1 MSRKNQRTDPFNGI
15 LLVDKPSAWTSHD
28 IVAKIRSY
36 FSLNKVGHA
45 GTLDPLATGLLI
57 LLIGKA
63 TKLSNSIMG
72 GDKIYNAKVKFG
84 LTTSTQDID
93 GKIIKTSNT
102 SMINSNIITKTLPFF
117 TGEIKQLPPMVSA
130 IKKDGMPLYKLARKG
145 IEIEREERSI
155 KIKKLELIE
164 FNNPYAS
171 FKITCSKGTYVRT
184 LANDIGDKLGCGG
197 CLKKL
202 RREASDPFT
211 IDKAHSL
218 DFILSKTRDTLQ
230 EISICTEEMST

>member
-36 FSLNKVGHA
+36 FSLNKVGHG
-45 GTLDPLATGLLI
+45 GTLDPLATGLLVI
-57 LLIGKA
+57 LIGKA
-63 TKLSNSIMG
+63 TKLSNSIMS
-72 GDKIYNAKVKFG
+72 GDKIYNAEVKFG
-84 LTTSTQDID
+84 LNTSTQDID
-93 GKIIKTSNT
+93 GKIIKTSDS
-102 SMINSNIITKTLPFF
+102 SMINSDKITKTLPLF

-130 IKKDGMPLYKLARKG
+130 IKKNGIPLYKLARKG

-155 KIKKLELIE
+155 KINKLELLD
-164 FNNPYAS
+164 FNNPYAN
-171 FKITCSKGTYVRT
+171 FKIICSKGTYVRT

-197 CLKKL
+197 CLTKL

-211 IDKAHSL
+211 IDQAHSL
-218 DFILSKTRDTLQ
+218 ELILSKTRDTLKDISISIE
-230 EISICTEEMST
+230 EISI